1 MELKTTTNK
10 IILDMRVECIKHLM
24 VICIQE
30 EKSLYSAD
38 LNGADLRDADLNG
51 ADLRGADLNEAN
63 LKYADLNGAD
73 LDFTSLPLSCKGLEI
88 KMDKRQI
95 IQLLFHTASNMQ
107 YYLKN
112 NTDPVLEEIYDRIY
126 KIQDQFHRKEEV
138 KELDCIKI

>member
-1 MELKTTTNK
+1 
-10 IILDMRVECIKHLM
+10 
-24 VICIQE
+24 
-30 EKSLYSAD
+30 
-38 LNGADLRDADLNG
+38 
-51 ADLRGADLNEAN
+51 
-63 LKYADLNGAD
+63 
-73 LDFTSLPLSCKGLEI
+73 
-88 KMDKRQI
+88 MDKRQI